1 MANVTWLARMFLN
14 YEEPLTKFTQIL
26 SSKGEAVLLYPVRQ
40 AVETVSYGEPLDL
53 LAIVS
58 PLRAE
63 EVILEPGYLLND
75 YLVFYTF
82 IPVRVHDKIR
92 RHGEDYELQSVQ
104 PFTYEN
110 QTIYFKSVAR
120 RLVAT

>member
-14 YEEPLTKFTQIL
+14 YTEPLTRFTQIL
-26 SSKGEAVLLYPVRQ
+26 NSKGEAVLLYPIRQ
-40 AVETVSYGEPLDL
+40 TIETVSYGEPLDV

-58 PLRAE
+58 PIRIE
-63 EVILEPGYLLND
+63 EVIMEPGYLLND
-75 YLVFYTF
+75 YLAFYMF

-92 RHGEDYELQSVQ
+92 RKGEDYELQSIQ

-110 QTIYFKSVAR
+110 QPIYFKAIAR
-120 RLVAT
+120 RLLAT